1 MVAIVAARFA
11 LTIASYGIGA
21 AGGLFAPLLVIG
33 AELGRLGGDAAHEI
47 APGAV
52 PDAAALTVAGMAAV
66 LVGSV
71 RAPLTAVVLILEMT
85 GAFSLLLPT
94 LIACATAYVVPTI
107 LGDDPIYDAL
117 RTRRPRTRAEPDR
130 AA

>member
-1 MVAIVAARFA
+1 LTGDPTLGALAMILAARFA

-33 AELGRLGGDAAHEI
+33 AELGRLVGDVSHEV

-52 PDAAALTVAGMAAV
+52 PVAAALTVAGMAAV

-71 RAPLTAVVLILEMT
+71 RAPLT
-85 GAFSLLLPT
+85 
-94 LIACATAYVVPTI
+94 
-107 LGDDPIYDAL
+107 
-117 RTRRPRTRAEPDR
+117 
-130 AA
+130 